1 MKEQKSSNNSS
12 YFLLKVIISIL
23 ANALG
28 YYLFVD
34 VSTHFNPKFGNT
46 FYIIVGCLL
55 IAVSSIYLWLVTKER
70 FFRKKKSRKTK
81 MVFLPRTKN

>member
-1 MKEQKSSNNSS
+1 MKEVKSTSNSS

-23 ANALG
+23 VNALG

-34 VSTHFNPKFGNT
+34 ISTHFNPKFGNT

-55 IAVSSIYLWLVTKER
+55 IAVASIYLCLLIKGKY
-70 FFRKKKSRKTK
+70 FSKKKHKKTRA
-81 MVFLPRTKN
+81 VFLKK